1 MSTALIR
8 LRVNQF
14 CLNISLLNMVFIIIR
29 ILQKN
34 NNKERKT
41 VNLVNEYMNN
51 KLAFREIYFR
61 EKKNNL
67 LISRYLPCVY
77 ACAAVKAAGYC

>member
-61 EKKNNL
+61 EKK
-67 LISRYLPCVY
+67 ITC
-77 ACAAVKAAGYC
+77 